1 MSAAVGNT
9 TKTSQRVQKGSRR
22 DDFGKVDGKAGLI
35 LFPFSSALDTDI
47 KVAAAAVAEGLNLLS
62 L

>member
-9 TKTSQRVQKGSRR
+9 TKTSQRVQKSSGR
-22 DDFGKVDGKAGLI
+22 DDFGKVDGKAALI
-35 LFPFSSALDTDI
+35 LLPFSSALDTDI
-47 KVAAAAVAEGLNLLS
+47 KVAAAVAEGLNLLS